1 MIERLQ
7 RELTDPRTY
16 GRIGYMLIAGVLGS
30 IEFVFLVTTISLGVG
45 LAVTLIGIPIL
56 IAAVY
61 AWGWLAELERRAIQA
76 LTGTRIPNPYRPV
89 PEGGGRW
96 ARLRARLAD
105 PATWKDLAFLALQ
118 FPFGLA
124 SSIVA
129 LTVLG
134 VGIQTLT
141 APLWYWALPD
151 GLGILRID
159 TLWEA
164 LALVPLGVVLLALGI
179 PALSALGRLY
189 ISYAEVLLG
198 SNVDP
203 AVTAQMT
210 DLRDA
215 RSRIIEAADA
225 ERRRIERDL
234 HDGAQQQLI
243 ALTIDLRRARDV
255 LADNPQ
261 VAAERL
267 DRAAEAAAA
276 AISELADLAHG
287 IYPPVLRDS
296 GLIAALRV
304 VVRRHRSPVE
314 LEAERFAR
322 LPAAVEAAVYFAVL
336 EGMQNAAKHAPDAH
350 VTVRISQPDGQVE
363 FEIADDGPGFVI
375 GANHRGQGMLNI
387 SDRVGALGGTVVWD
401 SAPGAGT
408 CVRGAVPVA

>member
-1 MIERLQ
+1 MW
-7 RELTDPRTY
+7 
-16 GRIGYMLIAGVLGS
+16 AKV
-30 IEFVFLVTTISLGVG
+30 
-45 LAVTLIGIPIL
+45 
-56 IAAVY
+56 
-61 AWGWLAELERRAIQA
+61 WLPA
-76 LTGTRIPNPYRPV
+76 L
-89 PEGGGRW
+89 
-96 ARLRARLAD
+96 LAD
-105 PATWKDLAFLALQ
+105 RAE
-118 FPFGLA
+118 
-124 SSIVA
+124 SS
-129 LTVLG
+129 
-134 VGIQTLT
+134 
-141 APLWYWALPD
+141 
-151 GLGILRID
+151 LRIAPVVN
-159 TLWEA
+159 EGE
-164 LALVPLGVVLLALGI
+164 PLGVIVVQRAENARAFTTADGTVLTELARHLGLSLHNERLRQ
-179 PALSALGRLY
+179 ALEQTL
-189 ISYAEVLLG
+189 AEVRRA
-198 SNVDP
+198 NE
-203 AVTAQMT
+203 
-210 DLRDA
+210 DLRASRA
-215 RSRIIEAADA
+215 RVVEAADA

-336 EGMQNAAKHAPDAH
+336 EGMQNAAKHAPGAH